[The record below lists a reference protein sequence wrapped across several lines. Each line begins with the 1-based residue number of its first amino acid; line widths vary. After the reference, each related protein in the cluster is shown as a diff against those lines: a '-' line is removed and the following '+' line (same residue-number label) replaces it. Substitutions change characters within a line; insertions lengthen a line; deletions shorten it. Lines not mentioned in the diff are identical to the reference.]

1 MVVLGIARDRSLLLL
16 MLGKT
21 EHRMT
26 EHQNRPVSPVWSV
39 PEEDFQANQLW
50 EEGYKSAADQDT
62 R

>member
-1 MVVLGIARDRSLLLL
+1 
-16 MLGKT
+16 
-21 EHRMT
+21 MT